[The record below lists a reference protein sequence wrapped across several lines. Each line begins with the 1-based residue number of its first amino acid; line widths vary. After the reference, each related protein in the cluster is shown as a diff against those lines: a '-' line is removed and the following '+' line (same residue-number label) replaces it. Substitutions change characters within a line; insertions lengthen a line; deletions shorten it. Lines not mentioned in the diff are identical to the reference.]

1 MTTKIKSLVKSIFG
15 VAQEEAADYRNSI
28 ETMEQFD
35 ALAASPPTAAFAG
48 TRTVKCVLDLRP
60 AIAGTGDVQVYF
72 LQSVKYPFHFRF
84 CQSHLLTAAE
94 RADPYAHHKFN
105 DRHYVKEDR
114 EYVLLTICNYDF
126 VNQFVL
132 EPWPAD
138 NLSAARMAQYVQIV
152 ASRFKIGAIVFR
164 PMSDWQER
172 VVAPVVAAAG
182 LRVTTAKE
190 LFGKIRF
197 QPVVCGRTVGKL
209 RFLSGAASDAALK
222 RVRVFDVLVLN
233 EQVLDLPLC
242 AGLITSFPQ
251 TPLSHTSLLCQNRGT
266 PSLALV
272 GVAEPADALATD
284 ELNAKDRARIELVR
298 SLDGKWVSLSVAQQD
313 FTIVEIS
320 KADAIAQLKQQ
331 ALQQAEARGTDTI
344 KLKPNFDITEP
355 LTIPCQSL
363 PSGIDKCIGAK
374 AFQLA
379 RVANIAAKSLASKL
393 PLAPIVGI
401 VLPFAYYRQFMV
413 EIGADKLVAAT
424 EAALQSENSRLAATN
439 DDFYASVD
447 PSLFASALDVDVD
460 LDELTASR
468 SPLTQ
473 SFQLDDSGNITTP
486 IRQQSE
492 LLCSKLE
499 RAILSAPIDLP
510 SLTAACDVLQSQL
523 LEWNGVPVILRS
535 STNVEDLDGFNGAG
549 LYASLS
555 CKDPLDR
562 AKLAGTIVKC
572 YASLWTKRCVIERFT
587 FGVDESSV
595 AMALLVQ
602 PYATNIVANGVALSK
617 IPFRL
622 DFPGTYICS
631 NHLDFKVT
639 DDDGTAETLAVYDE
653 HDGTVEVVSRSSRLN
668 GAPVLHESDAQ
679 HIHVC
684 VKRLA
689 RAMEGDSGAV
699 DVEFIVQE
707 DPKTHE
713 RKLLLL
719 QCRPC
724 VFREN

>member
-1 MTTKIKSLVKSIFG
+1 MSSKIKSVLNSIFG
-15 VAQEEAADYRNSI
+15 VAREESVDFLHTI
-28 ETMEQFD
+28 ETEAQFD
-35 ALAASPPTAAFAG
+35 SLASTPPTSAFAG
-48 TRTVKCVLDLRP
+48 TRTVKCVLDLR
-60 AIAGTGDVQVYF
+60 AREVKVYF

-84 CQSHLLTAAE
+84 CQSHLLTVAE

-105 DRHYVKEDR
+105 ARHYTQEDR

-138 NLSAARMAQYVQIV
+138 TLSANRMATYVKLV
-152 ASRFKIGAIVFR
+152 ASKFKIGKIVFR
-164 PMSDWQER
+164 PMSDLQER
-172 VVAPVVAAAG
+172 VVSPIVAAAG
-182 LRVTTAKE
+182 IPVVTAKE

-197 QPVVCGRTVGKL
+197 QPVVCGRAVGKL
-209 RFLSGAASDAALK
+209 RFLNGANADAALK
-222 RVRVFDVLVLN
+222 RVRVFDIVVIS

-266 PSLALV
+266 PSMSLI
-272 GVAEPADALATD
+272 GVAEPAASHAAD
-284 ELNAKDRARIELVR
+284 ELNVKDRARIDLVR

-313 FTIVEIS
+313 FTIAEVA
-320 KADAIAQLKQQ
+320 KADAVEHLKQQ
-331 ALQQAEARGTDTI
+331 ALQQAQARGTDQI
-344 KLKPNFDITEP
+344 KLKPNFEMTEP
-355 LTIPCQSL
+355 LVIPCASL
-363 PSGIDKCIGAK
+363 PQGVDKCIGAK

-379 RVANIAAKSLASKL
+379 RVANIAAKSLRSKL
-393 PLAPIVGI
+393 PLASIEGI
-401 VLPFAYYRQFMV
+401 VLPFAYYHQFMS
-413 EIGADKLVAAT
+413 EIGAAALVAAT
-424 EAALQSENSRLAATN
+424 VAALQNENSRLAATK

-447 PSLFASALDVDVD
+447 PSLYASALDADVE
-460 LDELTASR
+460 LDELEASR

-486 IRQQSE
+486 IRLQSE

-499 RAILSAPIDLP
+499 HAILSARTDLP
-510 SLTAACDVLQSQL
+510 SLSAACDVLQEQL
-523 LEWNGVPVILRS
+523 LEWRGAPVILRS

-555 CKDPLDR
+555 CRDPLDR

-653 HDGTVEVVSRSSRLN
+653 HDGTVEVVSRSSRLD
-668 GAPVLHESDAQ
+668 GAPVLHEKDAQ
-679 HIHVC
+679 YIHVC

-689 RAMEGDSGAV
+689 EAMEGDSGAV

-707 DPKTHE
+707 DPQTHE
-713 RKLLLL
+713 RQLLLL

-724 VFREN
+724 VFRA